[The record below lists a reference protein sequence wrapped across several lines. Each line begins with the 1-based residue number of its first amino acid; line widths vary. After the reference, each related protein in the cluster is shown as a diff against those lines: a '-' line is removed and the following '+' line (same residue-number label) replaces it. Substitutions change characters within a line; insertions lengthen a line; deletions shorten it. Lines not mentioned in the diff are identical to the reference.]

1 MGKEKMLITKLNSGM
16 WKVEVWD
23 KHGNWTSVCE
33 ETIDDCREFA
43 EDFQSNADTL
53 KAKNDSWGKCVK
65 EMIKNDR
72 ANGLNWE

>member
-1 MGKEKMLITKLNSGM
+1 MGKEKMLITKLDSGM
-16 WKVEVWD
+16 WKVEVTD
-23 KHGNWTSVCE
+23 KYGDWTSVCE

-43 EDFQSNADTL
+43 KEWLNNSERR
-53 KAKNDSWGKCVK
+53 KASGDSWAKCVK

>member
-33 ETIDDCREFA
+33 ETIDDCREYA
-43 EDFQSNADTL
+43 QSYYNSADTR

-72 ANGLNWE
+72 VNGLNWE